1 MKAEGADY
9 DIHLVWNVKE
19 LINKVGPEKAIRELK
34 KRCEAGAIIGCT
46 LYKRQ
51 IEHWLGVAMSYTDKA
66 GRGPAEEFME
76 AAGEDAWVQR
86 VEKLHE
92 EYPDGIPRSK
102 RLDLIDGFNA
112 DLERKVGRRIPL
124 EPGDASEEDIKE
136 SKKIAGQ
143 MARHE
148 HITPPKKE
156 KETPPPPPKEKEVK
170 KVEIPQVP
178 IIPVPKE
185 PGKELPR
192 LDLMKGEI
200 EERIAMMKA
209 ETRGELKAGE
219 SKELPKEERIK
230 LAKQMTAAT
239 VPESPG
245 GGIKREFI
253 SCRDYQEYEIKCK
266 SCLHKATVVR
276 CVYAPAMREARED
289 QVREG
294 NDILTEPKDY
304 SKWTFGDFEGL
315 LPGIDSAEELEE
327 MYEQV
332 GASEVISDSD
342 KETLRNV
349 IKARIDEVKRFY
361 TEWSAK
367 EA

>member
-1 MKAEGADY
+1 MKAIGADY

-19 LINKVGPEKAIRELK
+19 LINKVGPEKTIRELK

-46 LYKRQ
+46 LYKRL

-76 AAGEDAWVQR
+76 AAGEDFLVQR

-102 RLDLIDGFNA
+102 RLDLIDEFNVE
-112 DLERKVGRRIPL
+112 LERRVGRRIPL

-148 HITPPKKE
+148 HVTPLKKE
-156 KETPPPPPKEKEVK
+156 KETPPAPPKEKEKPRPEPVRA
-170 KVEIPQVP
+170 VPEEP
-178 IIPVPKE
+178 IIPVPKK
-185 PGKELPR
+185 PGVKPPE
-192 LDLMKGEI
+192 LDLMKREI
-200 EERIAMMKA
+200 EERIAMMRAEKA
-209 ETRGELKAGE
+209 RGELKAGE
-219 SKELPKEERIK
+219 GKDLPKEERIK
-230 LAKQMTAAT
+230 LAKQIAAT
-239 VPESPG
+239 YPES
-245 GGIKREFI
+245 KKAET
-253 SCRDYQEYEIKCK
+253 EIKLDEIEK
-266 SCLHKATVVR
+266 LPKEKRIELAKKIWV
-276 CVYAPAMREARED
+276 RED
-289 QVREG
+289 A
-294 NDILTEPKDY
+294 DILTEPKDY

-315 LPGIDSAEELEE
+315 LPGLESVEDLEE

-342 KETLRNV
+342 KETLRNL

-361 TEWSAK
+361 TEWAGVK
-367 EA
+367 